1 MCLRQLTL
9 DPPAGF
15 LAGLPSLEV
24 VGVALAAPVH
34 ELAAA
39 LSVPVVVKTG
49 DLGAAVPHLRGQ
61 EADLRVVSYRR
72 GRRVGE
78 REGGQPHPQGGRSFR
93 VQRGLYRE
101 STLWGIRG
109 PLPRQGPGER
119 ERVGFTLAAGPGGR
133 GACRVGRYLEAPE
146 QHRQALF
153 PSRVTA
159 ETTARGYK

>member
-1 MCLRQLTL
+1 MRQLTL

-101 STLWGIRG
+101 STLWGIRALCHG
-109 PLPRQGPGER
+109 RGPGKESGWGSPLQPGQEEEGR
-119 ERVGFTLAAGPGGR
+119 AGWGD
-133 GACRVGRYLEAPE
+133 
-146 QHRQALF
+146 
-153 PSRVTA
+153 T
-159 ETTARGYK
+159 